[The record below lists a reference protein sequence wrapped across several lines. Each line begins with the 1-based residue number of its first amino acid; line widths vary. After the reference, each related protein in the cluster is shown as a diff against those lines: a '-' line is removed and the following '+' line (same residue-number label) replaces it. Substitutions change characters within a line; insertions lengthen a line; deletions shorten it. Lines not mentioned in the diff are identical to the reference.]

1 MAWLMAIGQ
10 PLLFILIAPLLTGWI
25 KFVKCRLQNR
35 KAPSLLQ
42 PYRDLR
48 KLWVKETIL
57 PETAS
62 WIFSAAPVIVFAAI
76 LLAAAIVPLVAVN
89 LPTARIAD
97 VFVMVGFFALARTF
111 LVLAGMD
118 IGTAFGGMGASREMT
133 ISSMAEPAMLM
144 VVFTLAM
151 SAQTTN
157 LSLAMQY
164 VLDSGL
170 VLRPSFV
177 FALAALMLVAIA
189 ETGRIPV
196 DNPATHL
203 ELTMIHEAMILEY
216 SGRSLALMEWASQI
230 KLMLYGGLIANMFFP
245 WHIATDFSLEAL
257 AEGLLAIV
265 LKLAAL
271 SVLLAFSETLLAKM
285 RIFRVQEFLSFA
297 YLLSVLGML
306 SHIILEVYYG

>member
-1 MAWLMAIGQ
+1 MAWLLAIGQ

-48 KLWVKETIL
+48 KLWVKEAIL

-62 WIFSAAPVIVFAAI
+62 WIFSAAPVIVFAAM

-230 KLMLYGGLIANMFFP
+230 KLMLYGVLIANMFFP
-245 WHIATDFSLEAL
+245 WHIASVFSLEAL
-257 AEGLLAIV
+257 GEGLLAIV

>member
-1 MAWLMAIGQ
+1 MTWLLAIGQ

-48 KLWVKETIL
+48 KLWAKETIL

-62 WIFSAAPVIVFAAI
+62 WIFSAAPVIVFAAM

-97 VFVMVGFFALARTF
+97 VFVLVGFFALARTF

-230 KLMLYGGLIANMFFP
+230 KLMLYGVLIANMFFP

-257 AEGLLAIV
+257 ADGLLAIV